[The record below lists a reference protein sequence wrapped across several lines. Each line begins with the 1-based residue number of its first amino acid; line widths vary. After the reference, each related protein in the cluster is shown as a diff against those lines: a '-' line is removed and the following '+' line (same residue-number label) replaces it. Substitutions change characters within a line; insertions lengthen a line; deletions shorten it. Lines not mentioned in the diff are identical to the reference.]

1 MEGMV
6 RETTRGMPA
15 APLLSLG
22 LVCIL
27 ALLAAVAPC
36 RADAPPDGVPAQ
48 AAESAGGTPEEA
60 AGTGTPDAKE
70 APAAEEAT
78 TDKAAPPELP
88 GARKEDEEVQLG
100 RRAAAM
106 LEREYKLVRDPK
118 QLARIEAIG
127 RDVVAVCDEPD
138 YRYTF
143 KILDVDDINALSL
156 PGGFTYV
163 TKGMLTYARSDDEL
177 AGVIAHEV
185 AHAARHHVKDLIR
198 REQNANRYVLLGVLG
213 AVLLGRA
220 GTDTLGNM
228 IFSAEVLKT
237 AYLNQYGEEAEM
249 EADRAGVEYL
259 IKTRKYNPVG
269 ALTLIERL
277 ARDERRQAGPS
288 LGIFRTHPPGVTR
301 AKALEEY
308 IRAQGFPINRLAVQ
322 DNLRSQARDATVGET
337 QAAEVVLGDTVLF
350 QTAGGIEHAQGI
362 ADRLGR
368 LMQRDL
374 QMRDVR
380 VARDGVTV
388 TVAGEALLTVTEAD
402 AALQGKAPGEVAAEV
417 VRALSKVLWR
427 VHVDR
432 VS

>member
-1 MEGMV
+1 MEERV
-6 RETTRGMPA
+6 RKSTPQAPA
-15 APLLSLG
+15 VPLIRLGIACLLG
-22 LVCIL
+22 LFM
-27 ALLAAVAPC
+27 AVAPC
-36 RADAPPDGVPAQ
+36 RADAVPEGAPGPPAANAEAVPPPDAGRKPDGSQERPA
-48 AAESAGGTPEEA
+48 AS
-60 AGTGTPDAKE
+60 K
-70 APAAEEAT
+70 APAEQN
-78 TDKAAPPELP
+78 APPKQA

-106 LEREYKLVRDPK
+106 LEREYRLVRDPK
-118 QLARIEAIG
+118 QLARLEAIG
-127 RDVVAVCDEPD
+127 RDIAAVCDEPD

-143 KILDVDDINALSL
+143 KILDTDDINALSL

-163 TKGMLTYARSDDEL
+163 TKGMLTYVRSDHEL

-198 REQNANRYVLLGVLG
+198 REQNANRYVLLGILG

-228 IFSAEVLKT
+228 IFSAELLKT
-237 AYLNQYGEEAEM
+237 AYVNQYGEEAEM

-259 IKTRKYNPVG
+259 IKARKYNPVG

-277 ARDERRQAGPS
+277 ARDERRQAGPTP
-288 LGIFRTHPPGVTR
+288 GIFRTHPPGTTR

-322 DNLRSQARDATVGET
+322 DNLRPLARDITVGET
-337 QAAEVVLGDTVLF
+337 QAAEVAIGDIVIY
-350 QTAGGIEHAQGI
+350 QTAAGTEHARAI
-362 ADRLGR
+362 AEHLGR
-368 LMQRDL
+368 LLQRDL

-380 VARDGVTV
+380 VAPGGTAV
-388 TVAGEALLTVTEAD
+388 TVAGETLLTVTEAD
-402 AALQGKAPGEVAAEV
+402 AALQGKTPAEVASEAA
-417 VRALSKVLWR
+417 RALSRVLWR